1 MSNFISFF
9 EMRPWIAECVQTK
22 DENDLLIKGVL
33 ADLKGLEPGANSVMV
48 GGDTLIFGSVDD
60 NGDYIVYECSIR
72 RSSANVALKHPTATD
87 GSVN

>member
-1 MSNFISFF
+1 MSNLISFF
-9 EMRPWIAECVQTK
+9 EMRPWVAECVQTK
-22 DENDLLIKGVL
+22 DENDLLVKGVL

-60 NGDYIVYECSIR
+60 NGDFCVYECSIR
-72 RSSANVALKHPTATD
+72 RASKNLVMDHPSASD